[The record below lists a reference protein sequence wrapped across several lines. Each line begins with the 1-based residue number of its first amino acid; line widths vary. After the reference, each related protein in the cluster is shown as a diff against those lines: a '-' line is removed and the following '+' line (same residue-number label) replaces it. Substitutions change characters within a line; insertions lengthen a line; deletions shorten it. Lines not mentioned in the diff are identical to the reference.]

1 MQADA
6 ALCTRDKR
14 PENGTDEQPCLS
26 DVYKNSTRAK
36 RRQADVPLCGRSMVE
51 MLGVLAII
59 GVLSVGAMT
68 GYSKAMF
75 KYKLNK
81 QTEQIGSI
89 LDMVQ
94 TYDDMWNNQKDS
106 FSSMYYLIP
115 FLRKLD
121 IIPAEMINPDDERFI
136 YDPFN
141 NKINIS
147 VHQPNEE
154 NSLFY
159 YELNY
164 YLDSNL
170 DICTNLVQ
178 SAKLRSAY
186 LDSITFCQSRKCN
199 YYYYGDNVKND
210 STTVKKLK
218 NMKLDDMR
226 EACASCAG
234 VTGCYLAIIWGR
246 GK

>member
-1 MQADA
+1 MNLFDFFNFFSSAHNE
-6 ALCTRDKR
+6 KR
-14 PENGTDEQPCLS
+14 P
-26 DVYKNSTRAK
+26 
-36 RRQADVPLCGRSMVE
+36 ADVPLCGRSMVE

-121 IIPAEMINPDDERFI
+121 IIPAEMINPDDEQFI

-141 NKINIS
+141 NKINIA

-186 LDSITFCQSRKCN
+186 LDSITFCQSEKCN
-199 YYYYGDNVKND
+199 YYYGDNVKND